1 MPHFDSQIFAAGQR
15 PVQAGRTIPSSERLD
30 LPVILDA
37 QIDRVHRDRDFGRV
51 EARIG
56 FVVKEPHQP
65 VRLICVSTNVPA
77 RGDAPLRDRL
87 VADAAILMQA
97 RRFPPETRQRAA

>member
-1 MPHFDSQIFAAGQR
+1 MAHLDRQSFAARQR
-15 PVQAGRTIPSSERLD
+15 PAQSATTIHSTERLD
-30 LPVILDA
+30 RPVVLDA

-65 VRLICVSTNVPA
+65 VRLIRVSSNVPA
-77 RGDAPLRDRL
+77 RGITPLRERL

-97 RRFPPETRQRAA
+97 RRLPVGAHPRAA